1 MANLK
6 ITAPAAAFEQGVT
19 SLVGFHDASGAPIRP
34 MGVECDGVIAW
45 TVPDTDKNRDVF
57 REAYKPSGNFKA
69 EVVDARDDTLAP
81 VSLVEENKSL
91 KARLA
96 EREAEMLSLNQQ
108 LAQVL
113 AENEELKASLA
124 ELANKEPAVQPTT
137 SDTPATTGKGK
148 K

>member
-6 ITAPAAAFEQGVT
+6 ITAPAAVFEQGAT
-19 SLVGFHDASGAPIRP
+19 SLVGFYDASGAPIRP
-34 MGVECDGVIAW
+34 MGSKSDGVISW

-69 EVVDARDDTLAP
+69 EVNDARDDTLAP
-81 VSLVEENKSL
+81 ISLVDENKDL

-108 LAQVL
+108 LAQAL
-113 AENEELKASLA
+113 AETEELKARLA
-124 ELANKEPAVQPTT
+124 EQPETPEAHAPA
-137 SDTPATTGKGK
+137 GKGK